1 MKEIKLV
8 KKKISD
14 TYGTF
19 LLLDE
24 EIASEKIV
32 LINLYNVNMLS
43 KQIKTFE
50 RLSLIDN
57 PVGVG

>member
-14 TYGTF
+14 TDGTF

>member
-8 KKKISD
+8 KKKKSD
-14 TYGTF
+14 TDGTF

-43 KQIKTFE
+43 KQIKTSE
-50 RLSLIDN
+50 RLSLTDN